1 MFNKNKILAGAFSLL
16 LALLAVI
23 FYQGGFAATE
33 SVADTGTQIK
43 SDRAVVRFLDVGQGD
58 AILIS
63 LPDSTD
69 ILIDGGPDKK
79 ILEKLGENMPFWD
92 KKIEVMILTHPHA
105 DHVGGLV
112 EVLRRYQVDQI
123 YYTGAL
129 HTAPDYIA
137 WLKEIKK
144 QDIPMAIVD
153 SEFALNFEDP
163 QASLTFLYPRKSI
176 QNKKFSNLND
186 SSMVVRFQY
195 GEKKFLFMSDL
206 ETKGESELI
215 KAKVNLKADVLKI
228 GHHGSKSSSFESF
241 LKKVAPKYAVIF
253 AGVKNSFG
261 HPHLITIRRLEKLKY
276 GILRTDLLGTI
287 TLVTDGKTI
296 YKK

>member
-1 MFNKNKILAGAFSLL
+1 MFNKNKILTGAFSLL

-23 FYQGGFAATE
+23 FYQDSFASTDA
-33 SVADTGTQIK
+33 V
-43 SDRAVVRFLDVGQGD
+43 SDAGEETNSDKAVVRFLDVGQGD

-79 ILEKLGENMPFWD
+79 ILEKLGENMPFFD
-92 KKIEVMILTHPHA
+92 KKIEMMILTHPHA

-137 WLKEIKK
+137 WLQEIKK

-153 SEFALNFEDP
+153 SELTLNFEDP
-163 QASLTFLYPRKSI
+163 LASLTFLYPRKSM

-195 GEKKFLFMSDL
+195 GSKRFLFMSDL
-206 ETKGESELI
+206 ETKGEQELMNA
-215 KAKVNLKADVLKI
+215 KADLKADVLKV
-228 GHHGSKSSSFESF
+228 GHHGSKSSSLETF

-253 AGVKNSFG
+253 AGVKNDFG

-276 GILRTDLLGTI
+276 EILRTDLLGTI
-287 TLVTDGKTI
+287 TLETDGKAI
-296 YKK
+296 YKN